1 MAARSRK
8 LDFLRKLRRLLW
20 PNKFLT
26 SDENQSK
33 QTYFAFFKIAQR
45 RGNDQDWMRSML
57 KQKQKRKL
65 SPVSTLTIT
74 YTHTHTHTPT
84 LTYMVK
90 HTHTPTHSHT
100 CSLTHTRAYAQSG
113 NSQNNALQVSSFKS
127 HPQVLKAKPNGSSLS
142 LYGNNLS
149 QWWAIIFYRTEV
161 LFGWRNEFMLRNM
174 TQDK

>member
-1 MAARSRK
+1 MRVAVWPP
-8 LDFLRKLRRLLW
+8 DPEHLRKFSRLLW
-20 PNKFLT
+20 PNKLLT

-45 RGNDQDWMRSML
+45 RGNDQDWMRSMQ

-65 SPVSTLTIT
+65 SPVSTLTN
-74 YTHTHTHTPT
+74 THTH
-84 LTYMVK
+84 TYMVK